1 MLRAI
6 HKNLPQPHLL
16 DTLLNG
22 LRQIIVG
29 RIETHFNNKTFDFNN
44 YCAETFDGDLL
55 NETIV
60 SRLPQL
66 STPEEWIV
74 IMLALVPHIQP
85 SFFETIITE
94 CLPNGGDFPEFGG
107 VKGTNHRGILPT
119 GETAQF
125 IIAGNDIERR
135 LAVQTLF
142 EEQHFFY
149 QNDIIWL
156 ETVKEGEPIMSGRII
171 LAPEW
176 VNFLL
181 TGTEIKPKFSPDF
194 PAKLVQTKMTWDD
207 LVLHPF
213 TAEQIEDIKRWFR
226 FHHILEADTN
236 LSRKINVGY
245 RVLFHGPPGTGKTL
259 TAGLMGKEFDKDVY
273 RVDLSQIVSKY
284 IGETEKNL
292 SKIFDRAEHKDWI
305 LFFDEADAL
314 FGKRTNVQ
322 SSHDK
327 YANQEVS
334 FLLQRVEDFSGL
346 LILAS
351 NYKSNMDEAFLRRFH
366 SIVHFPMPNSLERL
380 KLWKQSL
387 PSSLKYSN
395 RLDLSHLAE
404 AHEISGASIL
414 NIVQYA
420 SLKALSREDKMLHP
434 DDLLNGIKR
443 ELRKEEKSM

>member
-1 MLRAI
+1 MLYALRNTI
-6 HKNLPQPHLL
+6 TSPHAFETAMN
-16 DTLLNG
+16 D
-22 LRQIIVG
+22 LRQIIVQ
-29 RIETHFNNKTFDFNN
+29 RIESHFNQTTFVFDDWI
-44 YCAETFDGDLL
+44 AETFKENLFNQDILKH
-55 NETIV
+55 I
-60 SRLPQL
+60 PQL
-66 STPEEWIV
+66 KTADEWIV
-74 IMLALVPHIQP
+74 LMLAMVPHIQP
-85 SFFETIITE
+85 SFFESIIAE
-94 CLPNGGDFPEFGG
+94 HLPNGGDFPEFGG

-119 GETAQF
+119 GETVQF
-125 IIAGNDIERR
+125 IIGGDRLERR
-135 LAVQTLF
+135 LAVQSLF
-142 EEQHFFY
+142 DEQHFFY

-156 ETVKEGEPIMSGRII
+156 ESVKEGEPFMSGRII
-171 LAPEW
+171 LSPEW

-194 PAKLVQTKMTWDD
+194 PAKLVITKMVWDD

-213 TAEQIEDIKRWFR
+213 TTEQIEDVKRWFR
-226 FHHILEADTN
+226 FHHILDTDPN
-236 LSRKINVGY
+236 LSRKINIGY

-259 TAGLMGKEFDKDVY
+259 TAALMGKEFEKDVY

-292 SKIFDRAEHKDWI
+292 GKIFDRAEHKDWI

-327 YANQEVS
+327 YANQEVA

-366 SIVHFPMPNSLERL
+366 SIVHFPMPNAQERL

-387 PSSLKYSN
+387 PVSIKHHA
-395 RLDLSHLAE
+395 RLDLMQLAE
-404 AHEISGASIL
+404 TYEISGASII

-420 SLKALSREDKMLHP
+420 SLNALSREDKMLYQE
-434 DDLLNGIKR
+434 DLLNGIKR
-443 ELRKEEKSM
+443 ELRKEEKSI

>member
-1 MLRAI
+1 MLHAI
-6 HKNLPQPHLL
+6 HKNVLPPHGL
-16 DTLLNG
+16 DTAINN
-22 LRQIIVG
+22 LRQVIIHRVQSHSNPD
-29 RIETHFNNKTFDFNN
+29 RFDFNA
-44 YCAETFDGDLL
+44 YVTETFNGSLL
-55 NETIV
+55 KGSIEKSI
-60 SRLPQL
+60 PQL
-66 STPEEWIV
+66 STPDEWIV
-74 IMLALVPHIQP
+74 IMVALVPHIQP
-85 SFFETIITE
+85 NFFESIISE
-94 CLPNGGDFPEFGG
+94 HLPNGGDFPEFGG
-107 VKGTNHRGILPT
+107 VKGTNHRGMIPT

-125 IIAGNDIERR
+125 IIGGNDIGRR
-135 LAVQTLF
+135 LAVQALF
-142 EEQHFFY
+142 DDQHFFY
-149 QNDIIWL
+149 QNDIVWL
-156 ETVKEGEPIMSGRII
+156 ETVREGEPAMSGRII

-176 VNFLL
+176 VNALL
-181 TGTEIKPKFSPDF
+181 TGKEIKPKFSPDF
-194 PAKLVQTKMTWDD
+194 PAKLVTTKMEWDD

-213 TAEQIEDIKRWFR
+213 TAEQIDDVKRWYK
-226 FHHILEADTN
+226 FHHILEADVN
-236 LSRKINVGY
+236 LSRKINAGY

-259 TAGLMGKEFDKDVY
+259 TAGLMGKEFEKDVY

-346 LILAS
+346 MILAS
-351 NYKSNMDEAFLRRFH
+351 NYKANMDDAFLRRFH
-366 SIVHFPMPNSLERL
+366 SIVHFPMPNSQERL

-387 PSSLKYSN
+387 PASVKHNS
-395 RLDLSHLAE
+395 RLELAQLAE

-420 SLKALSREDKMLHP
+420 SLKALSREDQTLHHQ
-434 DDLLNGIKR
+434 DLLNGIRR

>member
-1 MLRAI
+1 MLYALHNTVTSRHA
-6 HKNLPQPHLL
+6 LETAL
-16 DTLLNG
+16 DD
-22 LRQIIVG
+22 LRQIIVR
-29 RIETHFNNKTFDFNN
+29 RIQAHFNHDAFVFDDWVRDTFREGLFKEDI
-44 YCAETFDGDLL
+44 AKH
-55 NETIV
+55 I
-60 SRLPQL
+60 PQL
-66 STPEEWIV
+66 KTADEWIV
-74 IMLALVPHIQP
+74 LMLSMVPHIQP
-85 SFFETIITE
+85 SFFESIITE
-94 CLPNGGDFPEFGG
+94 HLPNGGDFTEFGG
-107 VKGTNHRGILPT
+107 VKGTNHRGMLPT

-125 IIAGNDIERR
+125 IIGGSDLERR
-135 LAVQTLF
+135 LQVQSLF

-149 QNDIIWL
+149 QNDITWL
-156 ETVKEGEPIMSGRII
+156 EFVREGEPIMSGRII
-171 LAPEW
+171 LSPEW
-176 VNFLL
+176 VSFLL

-194 PAKLVQTKMTWDD
+194 PAKLVTTKMNWDD

-213 TAEQIEDIKRWFR
+213 TAEQIEDIKRWVR
-226 FHHILEADTN
+226 FHTELETDSN
-236 LSRKINVGY
+236 LSRKINMGY
-245 RVLFHGPPGTGKTL
+245 RVLFYGPPGTGKTL
-259 TAGLMGKEFDKDVY
+259 TAGLLGKEFNKDVY

-334 FLLQRVEDFSGL
+334 FLLQRVEDFTGL

-366 SIVHFPMPNSLERL
+366 SIVQFPMPNAQDRL

-387 PSSLKYSN
+387 PVSIKHN
-395 RLDLSHLAE
+395 GRLELTQLAE
-404 AHEISGASIL
+404 AYEISGASII

-420 SLKALSREDKMLHP
+420 ALKALSRDDKTLYHEDLM
-434 DDLLNGIKR
+434 NGIKR
-443 ELRKEEKSM
+443 ELRKEERSM

>member
-1 MLRAI
+1 MLYALHHTPTSI
-6 HKNLPQPHLL
+6 H
-16 DTLLNG
+16 TLETALQD
-22 LRQIIVG
+22 LRKIIVQ
-29 RIETHFNNKTFDFNN
+29 RIQAHFNNGSFLFD
-44 YCAETFDGDLL
+44 EWIRDTFDGNLL
-55 NETIV
+55 RQDIV
-60 SRLPQL
+60 KHIPQL
-66 STPEEWIV
+66 KTEDEWIV
-74 IMLALVPHIQP
+74 LMLGMVPHVQP
-85 SFFETIITE
+85 SFFESIIAE
-94 CLPNGGDFPEFGG
+94 HLPNGGDFTEFGG
-107 VKGTNHRGILPT
+107 VKGTNHRGMLPT

-125 IIAGNDIERR
+125 IIGGNDLERR
-135 LAVQTLF
+135 LKVQALF
-142 EEQHFFY
+142 DEGHFFY
-149 QNDIIWL
+149 QNDITWL
-156 ETVKEGEPIMSGRII
+156 EFVKEGEPLMSGRII
-171 LAPEW
+171 LSPEW
-176 VNFLL
+176 VSFLL

-194 PAKLVQTKMTWDD
+194 PAKLVTTKMNWDD
-207 LVLHPF
+207 LVLHSF

-226 FHHILEADTN
+226 FHRILETDPN
-236 LSRKINVGY
+236 LSRKIVSGY

-259 TAGLMGKEFDKDVY
+259 TAGLMGKEFEKDVY

-366 SIVHFPMPNSLERL
+366 SIVHFPMPNSQERL

-387 PSSLKYSN
+387 PSSIKLN
-395 RLDLSHLAE
+395 GRIDLPQIAE
-404 AHEISGASIL
+404 THEISGASIL

-420 SLKALSREDKMLHP
+420 SLKALSRDDKTIYQE
-434 DDLLNGIKR
+434 DLLNGIKR

>member
-1 MLRAI
+1 MLHAI
-6 HKNLPQPHLL
+6 HKDTPPSYAL
-16 DTLLNG
+16 DTAMNS
-22 LRQIIVG
+22 LRQLII
-29 RIETHFNNKTFDFNN
+29 RRMQAYFQQQPFDFTVS
-44 YCAETFDGDLL
+44 ADEAFGKDALQET
-55 NETIV
+55 V
-60 SRLPQL
+60 SKQIPQL
-66 STPEEWIV
+66 KTASE
-74 IMLALVPHIQP
+74 LAILILAIVPHIQP
-85 SFFETIITE
+85 NFFETIIAE
-94 CLPNGGDFPEFGG
+94 HLPNGGDFPEFGG
-107 VKGTNHRGILPT
+107 VKGTTHRGMLPT

-125 IIAGNDIERR
+125 IIAGNNIDAR
-135 LAVQTLF
+135 LEVLSLF

-149 QNDIIWL
+149 QNDIIRI
-156 ETVKEGEPIMSGRII
+156 ETVKEGEPFMSGRLI

-176 VNFLL
+176 VNALL
-181 TGTEIKPKFSPDF
+181 TGKEIKPRFSPDF

-213 TAEQIEDIKRWFR
+213 TGEQIEDVKRWFHY
-226 FHHILEADTN
+226 HHILETDEN
-236 LSRKINVGY
+236 LSRKINLGY

-259 TAGLMGKEFDKDVY
+259 TAGLMGKEFNKDVY

-292 SKIFDRAEHKDWI
+292 SKIFDRAEHKNWI

-366 SIVHFPMPNSLERL
+366 SIVHFPMPNAQERL
-380 KLWKQSL
+380 KLWKQTL
-387 PSSLKYSN
+387 PASIRHYG
-395 RLDLSHLAE
+395 RLDLTQIAE
-404 AHEISGASIL
+404 SHEISGASIV

-420 SLKALSREDKMLHP
+420 SLKALSRDDKMLYNE
-434 DDLLNGIKR
+434 DLLHGIKR
-443 ELRKEEKSM
+443 ELRKEEKSI

>member
-1 MLRAI
+1 MLYALHPNVAPPHALETMI
-6 HKNLPQPHLL
+6 GNL
-16 DTLLNG
+16 
-22 LRQIIVG
+22 RKIIVQ
-29 RIETHFNNKTFDFNN
+29 RIESHFNQTPLSFNSWLS
-44 YCAETFDGDLL
+44 ETFQESLVKP
-55 NETIV
+55 EI
-60 SRLPQL
+60 SSQMPQL
-66 STPEEWIV
+66 KTNEEWIILV
-74 IMLALVPHIQP
+74 LAIIPHVQP
-85 SFFETIITE
+85 NFFESILTE
-94 CLPNGGDFPEFGG
+94 YLPNGGDFPEFGG
-107 VKGTNHRGILPT
+107 VKGTNHRGLLPT

-125 IIAGNDIERR
+125 IIGGNDIVKR
-135 LAVQTLF
+135 LEVQSLF
-142 EEQHFFY
+142 EEKHFFY

-156 ETVKEGEPIMSGRII
+156 EFVKEGEPLMSGRII

-194 PAKLVQTKMTWDD
+194 PAKLVQTKMTWND

-236 LSRKINVGY
+236 LSRKINLGY

-259 TAGLMGKEFDKDVY
+259 TAGLMGKEFNKDVY

-334 FLLQRVEDFSGL
+334 FLLQRVEDFGGL

-366 SIVHFPMPNSLERL
+366 SIVHFPMPNSQERL

-387 PSSLKYSN
+387 PASVQHHSGLE
-395 RLDLSHLAE
+395 LMQLAE

-420 SLKALSREDKMLHP
+420 SLKALSREDKMLRQE
-434 DDLLNGIKR
+434 DLLHGIKR
-443 ELRKEEKSM
+443 ELRKEEKSV

>member
-1 MLRAI
+1 MLYNADRASTSS
-6 HKNLPQPHLL
+6 HALETAMNNLQ
-16 DTLLNG
+16 
-22 LRQIIVG
+22 QIIV
-29 RIETHFNNKTFDFNN
+29 RRMEAHFSQQHFHFEKWIR
-44 YCAETFDGDLL
+44 ETFKGNLL
-55 NETIV
+55 LKDVTSHV
-60 SRLPQL
+60 PQL
-66 STPEEWIV
+66 KTEAEWIILV
-74 IMLALVPHIQP
+74 LALVPHIHP
-85 SFFETIITE
+85 NFFESIIAE
-94 CLPNGGDFPEFGG
+94 HLPAGGDFPEFGG
-107 VKGTNHRGILPT
+107 VKGTNHRGMLPT

-125 IIAGNDIERR
+125 IIGGQDMEKR

-142 EEQHFFY
+142 EEEHFFY

-156 ETVKEGEPIMSGRII
+156 EQVREGEPLMSGRII
-171 LAPEW
+171 LSPEW

-181 TGTEIKPKFSPDF
+181 TGTEIKPRFSPDF
-194 PAKLVQTKMTWDD
+194 PAKLVSTKMTWDD

-213 TAEQIEDIKRWFR
+213 TTEQIEDIKRWFK
-226 FHHILEADTN
+226 HHHELDADPN
-236 LSRKINVGY
+236 LSRKINTGY

-259 TAGLMGKEFDKDVY
+259 TAALMGKEFDKDVY

-292 SKIFDRAEHKDWI
+292 GKIFDRAEHKDWI

-327 YANQEVS
+327 YANQEVA

-351 NYKSNMDEAFLRRFH
+351 NYKANMDDAFLRRFH
-366 SIVHFPMPNSLERL
+366 SIVHFPMPNAQERL
-380 KLWKQSL
+380 RLWKQSL
-387 PSSLKYSN
+387 PVSIKLNDNINLKQ
-395 RLDLSHLAE
+395 LSE

-420 SLKALSREDKMLHP
+420 ALKALSRDDKTLYHE
-434 DDLLNGIKR
+434 DLLNGVKK

>member
-1 MLRAI
+1 MLHAI
-6 HKNLPQPHLL
+6 RKNVSQPHVL
-16 DTLLNG
+16 DAAMIG
-22 LRQIIVG
+22 LHEVIIRRLQSLSG
-29 RIETHFNNKTFDFNN
+29 ENIFDPDAYFKQ
-44 YCAETFDGDLL
+44 FS
-55 NETIV
+55 NENPFFEYV
-60 SRLPQL
+60 LQYLPQL
-66 STPEEWIV
+66 SSTDEWI
-74 IMLALVPHIQP
+74 IILLALVPHIQP
-85 SFFETIITE
+85 GFFETVITE
-94 CLPNGGDFPEFGG
+94 HLPNGGDFPDFGG
-107 VKGTNHRGILPT
+107 VKGTNHRGMIPT
-119 GETAQF
+119 GETVQF
-125 IIAGNDIERR
+125 ILAGTDIKRR
-135 LAVQTLF
+135 LQVQALF
-142 EEQHFFY
+142 EDQHFFY

-156 ETVKEGEPIMSGRII
+156 EHVKEGEPFMSGRII

-176 VNFLL
+176 INFLL

-194 PAKLVQTKMTWDD
+194 PAKPVETKMTWSD

-226 FHHILEADTN
+226 FHHLLEADTN
-236 LSRKINVGY
+236 LSRKINSGY

-259 TAGLMGKEFDKDVY
+259 TAGLMGKEFNKDVY

-366 SIVHFPMPNSLERL
+366 SIVHFPMPNSQERL

-387 PSSLKYSN
+387 PASIQHENLGLN
-395 RLDLSHLAE
+395 QLAE
-404 AHEISGASIL
+404 THEISGASIL
-414 NIVQYA
+414 NIIQYA
-420 SLKALSREDKMLHP
+420 SLKALSREDKTLQHH
-434 DDLLNGIKR
+434 DLLHGIRR
-443 ELRKEEKSM
+443 ELRKEEKSL

>member
-1 MLRAI
+1 MLYAL
-6 HKNLPQPHLL
+6 HP
-16 DTLLNG
+16 TLLSQHTLEAAMHN
-22 LRQIIVG
+22 LRQIIVQ
-29 RIETHFNNKTFDFNN
+29 RMQSHFNRTPFVPDEWIESTFNGNLFRQD
-44 YCAETFDGDLL
+44 
-55 NETIV
+55 IV
-60 SRLPQL
+60 KNIPQL
-66 STPEEWIV
+66 KTNDEWIV
-74 IMLALVPHIQP
+74 LMLAMVPHIQP
-85 SFFETIITE
+85 SFFESIIAE
-94 CLPNGGDFPEFGG
+94 HLPAGGDFTEFGG
-107 VKGTNHRGILPT
+107 VKGTNHRGMLPT

-125 IIAGNDIERR
+125 IIGGDDLVKR
-135 LAVQTLF
+135 LAVQALF
-142 EEQHFFY
+142 EDDHFFY
-149 QNDIIWL
+149 QNDITWL
-156 ETVKEGEPIMSGRII
+156 ESVREGEPQMSGRII
-171 LAPEW
+171 LSPEW

-194 PAKLVQTKMTWDD
+194 PAKLVTTKMNWED
-207 LVLHPF
+207 LVLHSF
-213 TAEQIEDIKRWFR
+213 TGEQIEDVKRWFR
-226 FHHILEADTN
+226 FHHVLEADPN
-236 LSRKINVGY
+236 LSRKINNGY

-259 TAGLMGKEFDKDVY
+259 TAGLMGKEFKKDVY

-366 SIVHFPMPNSLERL
+366 SIVHFPMPNSSERL
-380 KLWKQSL
+380 KLWTQSL
-387 PSSLKYSN
+387 PSSIKLNSK
-395 RLDLSHLAE
+395 LDLSQIAE
-404 AHEISGASIL
+404 ANEISGASIL

-420 SLKALSREDKMLHP
+420 SLKALSREDQTLYQE
-434 DDLLNGIKR
+434 DLLNGIKR

>member
-1 MLRAI
+1 MLYAL
-6 HKNLPQPHLL
+6 HNNSTSPHAL
-16 DTLLNG
+16 DAALQD
-22 LRQIIVG
+22 LRQIII
-29 RIETHFNNKTFDFNN
+29 RRMQLHFNQD
-44 YCAETFDGDLL
+44 AGSLDSWMEETFHGNLIRREML
-55 NETIV
+55 
-60 SRLPQL
+60 SHLPQL
-66 STPEEWIV
+66 KATDEWLV
-74 IMLALVPHIQP
+74 LMLAMVPHIQP
-85 SFFETIITE
+85 SFFESIIAE
-94 CLPNGGDFPEFGG
+94 HLPNGGDFPEFGG
-107 VKGTNHRGILPT
+107 VKGSNHRGMLPT

-125 IIAGNDIERR
+125 VIGGNNLERR
-135 LAVQTLF
+135 LAIQHLF
-142 EEQHFFY
+142 ADQHFFY
-149 QNDIIWL
+149 QNDVIWL
-156 ETVKEGEPIMSGRII
+156 EMVREGEPLMSGRII
-171 LAPEW
+171 VSPEW

-181 TGTEIKPKFSPDF
+181 TSTEVKPKFSPDF
-194 PAKLVQTKMTWDD
+194 PAKLVTTKMSWDD

-213 TAEQIEDIKRWFR
+213 TAEQIDDVKRWFR
-226 FHHILEADTN
+226 YHHILEADPN
-236 LSRKINVGY
+236 LSRKINSGY

-346 LILAS
+346 MVLAS
-351 NYKSNMDEAFLRRFH
+351 NYKANMDEAFLRRFH
-366 SIVHFPMPNSLERL
+366 SIIHFPMPNSQERL

-387 PSSLKYSN
+387 PSTVRHTA
-395 RLDLSHLAE
+395 RLDLTQIAE

-414 NIVQYA
+414 NIIQYA
-420 SLKALSREDKMLHP
+420 SLKALSREDKTLHH
-434 DDLLNGIKR
+434 DDLLNGIRR

>member
-1 MLRAI
+1 MLHAI
-6 HKNLPQPHLL
+6 PANARSPHAL
-16 DTLLNG
+16 DVALQD
-22 LRQIIVG
+22 LRQLIVQ
-29 RIETHFNNKTFDFNN
+29 RMQSHFNQQPFDFAAVAGKSMENN
-44 YCAETFDGDLL
+44 PFLETA
-55 NETIV
+55 
-60 SRLPQL
+60 RQALPQL
-66 STPEEWIV
+66 QTPQEWIV
-74 IMLALVPHIQP
+74 LMLAVAPHIQP
-85 SFFETIITE
+85 GFFDAIMAEH
-94 CLPNGGDFPEFGG
+94 LPGGGDFAEFGG
-107 VKGTNHRGILPT
+107 VKATNHRGMIPT

-125 IIAGNDIERR
+125 IIGGSEIDQR
-135 LAVQTLF
+135 LQVQALF
-142 EEQHFFY
+142 EDQHFFY
-149 QNDIIWL
+149 QNDIIWM
-156 ETVKEGEPIMSGRII
+156 ESIKEGEPFMSGRLI

-181 TGTEIKPKFSPDF
+181 TGRDSKPRFSPDF
-194 PAKLVQTKMTWDD
+194 PAKLVQTKMTWND

-226 FHHILEADTN
+226 FHHELEADTN
-236 LSRKINVGY
+236 LSRKINSGY

-259 TAGLMGKEFDKDVY
+259 TAGLMGKEFAKDVY

-366 SIVHFPMPNSLERL
+366 SIVHFPMPNAQERL
-380 KLWKQSL
+380 KLWKGSL
-387 PSSLKYSN
+387 PATIGHHAK
-395 RLDLSHLAE
+395 LDLMQLAE

-414 NIVQYA
+414 NIMQYA
-420 SLKALSREDKMLHP
+420 SLRALSREDRTLSH
-434 DDLLNGIKR
+434 DDLLVGIKR
-443 ELRKEEKSM
+443 ELRKEEKST

>member
-1 MLRAI
+1 MLHAV
-6 HKNLPQPHLL
+6 HKNLSPQHTL
-16 DTLLNG
+16 DAALNS
-22 LRQIIVG
+22 LRQFIIQ
-29 RIETHFNNKTFDFNN
+29 RMQAHFNQQPFDFTAS
-44 YCAETFDGDLL
+44 AEEAFGRNLL
-55 NETIV
+55 QATLSKQI
-60 SRLPQL
+60 PQL
-66 STPEEWIV
+66 TTVSELTIL
-74 IMLALVPHIQP
+74 ILAIVPHIQP
-85 SFFETIITE
+85 NFFESIIAE
-94 CLPNGGDFPEFGG
+94 HLPNGGDFPEFGG
-107 VKGTNHRGILPT
+107 VKGTTHRGMLPT

-125 IIAGNDIERR
+125 IIAGNTIETR
-135 LAVQTLF
+135 LEVLSLF
-142 EEQHFFY
+142 EEGHFFY

-156 ETVKEGEPIMSGRII
+156 EPVKEGEPLMSGRII

-176 VNFLL
+176 VNSIL
-181 TGTEIKPKFSPDF
+181 TGKEIKPKFSPDF
-194 PAKLVQTKMTWDD
+194 PAKLVQTKMAWSD

-226 FHHILEADTN
+226 FHHILEADEN
-236 LSRKINVGY
+236 LSRKINMGY

-259 TAGLMGKEFDKDVY
+259 TAGLMGKEFGKDVY

-334 FLLQRVEDFSGL
+334 FLLQRVEDFHGL

-366 SIVHFPMPNSLERL
+366 SIVHFPMPNAQERL

-387 PSSLKYSN
+387 PSAIQHHG
-395 RLDLSHLAE
+395 RLELMQLAE
-404 AHEISGASIL
+404 SHEISGASIL

-420 SLKALSREDKMLHP
+420 SLKALSREDKMLYNE
-434 DDLLNGIKR
+434 DLLHGIKR
-443 ELRKEEKSM
+443 ELRKEEKST

>member
-1 MLRAI
+1 MLYALRNTI
-6 HKNLPQPHLL
+6 TSPHVFEAAMN
-16 DTLLNG
+16 D
-22 LRQIIVG
+22 LRQIIIQ
-29 RIETHFNNKTFDFNN
+29 RIQSHFNQTSFVFDDWIEENFKGNLFNQ
-44 YCAETFDGDLL
+44 DIL
-55 NETIV
+55 NHI
-60 SRLPQL
+60 PQL
-66 STPEEWIV
+66 KTIDEWIV
-74 IMLALVPHIQP
+74 LMLAMVPHVQP
-85 SFFETIITE
+85 SFFESIIAE
-94 CLPNGGDFPEFGG
+94 HLPNGGDFPEFGG

-125 IIAGNDIERR
+125 IIGGDRLERR
-135 LAVQTLF
+135 LAVQSLF
-142 EEQHFFY
+142 DEQHFFY

-156 ETVKEGEPIMSGRII
+156 ESVKEGEPFMSGRII
-171 LAPEW
+171 LSPEW

-194 PAKLVQTKMTWDD
+194 PAKLVITKMVWDD

-213 TAEQIEDIKRWFR
+213 TTEQIEDLKRWFR
-226 FHHILEADTN
+226 FHHILDTDPN
-236 LSRKINVGY
+236 LSRKINIGY

-259 TAGLMGKEFDKDVY
+259 TAALMGKEFEKDVY

-292 SKIFDRAEHKDWI
+292 GKIFDRAEHKDWI

-327 YANQEVS
+327 YANQEVA

-366 SIVHFPMPNSLERL
+366 SIVHFPMPNAQERL

-387 PSSLKYSN
+387 PVSIKHHA
-395 RLDLSHLAE
+395 RLDLMQLAE
-404 AHEISGASIL
+404 TYEISGASII

-420 SLKALSREDKMLHP
+420 SLKALSREDKMLYQE
-434 DDLLNGIKR
+434 DLLNGIKR
-443 ELRKEEKSM
+443 ELRKEEKSI

>member
-1 MLRAI
+1 MLYAL
-6 HKNLPQPHLL
+6 H
-16 DTLLNG
+16 DTVTSRHELESALED
-22 LRQIIVG
+22 LRQIIAR
-29 RIETHFNNKTFDFNN
+29 RIQAHFNHGTFDLD
-44 YCAETFDGDLL
+44 EWIRDTFKEGLIKQD
-55 NETIV
+55 IV
-60 SRLPQL
+60 KHIPQL
-66 STPEEWIV
+66 KTADEWIV
-74 IMLALVPHIQP
+74 LMLAMVPHIQP
-85 SFFETIITE
+85 SFFESIIAE
-94 CLPNGGDFPEFGG
+94 HLPNGGDFTEFGG
-107 VKGTNHRGILPT
+107 VKGTNHRGMLPT

-125 IIAGNDIERR
+125 IIGGYDLERR
-135 LAVQTLF
+135 LQVQALF
-142 EEQHFFY
+142 DEQHFFY
-149 QNDIIWL
+149 QNDITWL
-156 ETVKEGEPIMSGRII
+156 EFVKEGEPLMSGRII
-171 LAPEW
+171 LSPEW

-194 PAKLVQTKMTWDD
+194 PAKLVTTKMNWDD
-207 LVLHPF
+207 LVLHSF

-226 FHHILEADTN
+226 FHHILEADPN
-236 LSRKINVGY
+236 LSRKIINGY

-259 TAGLMGKEFDKDVY
+259 TAGLMGKEFNKDVY

-366 SIVHFPMPNSLERL
+366 SIVHFPMPNSHERL

-387 PSSLKYSN
+387 PSSIKLSS
-395 RLDLSHLAE
+395 RIDLSQIAE

-420 SLKALSREDKMLHP
+420 SLKALSREDKTLYHE
-434 DDLLNGIKR
+434 DLLNGIKR

>member
-1 MLRAI
+1 MQA
-6 HKNLPQPHLL
+6 
-16 DTLLNG
+16 
-22 LRQIIVG
+22 
-29 RIETHFNNKTFDFNN
+29 HFAHQSFD
-44 YCAETFDGDLL
+44 YDKWISETFGANLFREDIIDH
-55 NETIV
+55 I
-60 SRLPQL
+60 PQL
-66 STPEEWIV
+66 KTTDEWI
-74 IMLALVPHIQP
+74 ILMLAMVPHIHP
-85 SFFETIITE
+85 SFFESIITE
-94 CLPNGGDFPEFGG
+94 HLPNGGDFPEFGG
-107 VKGTNHRGILPT
+107 VKGTNHRGMLPT

-125 IIAGNDIERR
+125 IIGGDRLERR
-135 LAVQTLF
+135 LSAQSLF

-149 QNDIIWL
+149 QNDIVWL
-156 ETVKEGEPIMSGRII
+156 ESVREGEPFMSGRII
-171 LAPEW
+171 LSPEW

-194 PAKLVQTKMTWDD
+194 PAKLVSTKMVWND

-213 TAEQIEDIKRWFR
+213 TVEQIEDIKRWFR
-226 FHHILEADTN
+226 FHHILDVDPN
-236 LSRKINVGY
+236 LSRKINIGY

-259 TAGLMGKEFDKDVY
+259 TAALIGKEFGKDVY

-292 SKIFDRAEHKDWI
+292 GKIFDRAEHKDWI

-327 YANQEVS
+327 YANQEVA

-366 SIVHFPMPNSLERL
+366 SIVHFPMPNAQERL
-380 KLWKQSL
+380 TLWKQSL
-387 PSSLKYSN
+387 PVSIKHN
-395 RLDLSHLAE
+395 RHLDLTQLAE
-404 AHEISGASIL
+404 TYEISGASII

-420 SLKALSREDKMLHP
+420 SLKALSREEEMLYHE
-434 DDLLNGIKR
+434 DLVNGIKR
-443 ELRKEEKSM
+443 ELRKEEKSA

>member
-1 MLRAI
+1 MLQAV
-6 HKNLPQPHLL
+6 HKNTTQASSLAAA
-16 DTLLNG
+16 LNN
-22 LRQIIVG
+22 LRQVIVQ
-29 RIETHFNNKTFDFNN
+29 RIQAHFNELDFSFDAWVKEN
-44 YCAETFDGDLL
+44 FDAGLIQP
-55 NETIV
+55 NIA
-60 SRLPQL
+60 RQLPQL
-66 STPEEWIV
+66 SSPEEWV
-74 IMLALVPHIQP
+74 ILMLALVPHIQP
-85 SFFETIITE
+85 SFFESIISE

-107 VKGTNHRGILPT
+107 VKGTNHRGLLPT

-125 IIAGNDIERR
+125 IIAGTHLEGR
-135 LAVQTLF
+135 LEIQSLF
-142 EEQHFFY
+142 DEKHFFY
-149 QNDIIWL
+149 QNDIVWL
-156 ETVKEGEPIMSGRII
+156 EPVKEGEPFMSGRLI
-171 LAPEW
+171 LASEW

-181 TGTEIKPKFSPDF
+181 TGMAIKPKFSPDF
-194 PAKLVQTKMTWDD
+194 PAKLVQTKMSWDD
-207 LVLHPF
+207 LVLHSF

-226 FHHILEADTN
+226 YHLILEKDTN
-236 LSRKINVGY
+236 LSRKINMGY

-314 FGKRTNVQ
+314 FGKRTSVQ
-322 SSHDK
+322 NSHDK

-351 NYKSNMDEAFLRRFH
+351 NYKANMDEAFLRRFH
-366 SIVHFPMPNSLERL
+366 SIVHFPMPNAQERL
-380 KLWKQSL
+380 TLWKQSMPASVML
-387 PSSLKYSN
+387 SSGLN
-395 RLDLSHLAE
+395 LARLAD

-414 NIVQYA
+414 NVVQYA
-420 SLKALSREDKMLHP
+420 SLKALSREDQTLQQ

-443 ELRKEEKSM
+443 ELRKEEKLM